1 MKYLIE
7 WLLEALQEFLAAEVL
22 LSRFYASDIGV
33 QSFDLAGEE
42 VFCSSVQSSMQRGWY
57 LSMVP

>member
-7 WLLEALQEFLAAEVL
+7 WLSEALQEFLAAGAL
-22 LSRFYASDIGV
+22 RSQFYALDTGV

-42 VFCSSVQSSMQRGWY
+42 GFCSSVQSSMQ
-57 LSMVP
+57 LE